1 MSMRAMRVFD
11 VFDVLC
17 CVFDMRFTAISEA
30 ISEANFEARTSTCE

>member
-17 CVFDMRFTAISEA
+17 CVFNMRFIA